1 MNLKSRNVMLF
12 NGAAALL
19 IGASLMYVVKS
30 LAFSEGTPPCSE
42 RFEKGV
48 QMALE
53 TGGRPVATADLQ
65 ARAAGTDWSLLE
77 RTQVVK
83 VAAGPS
89 TYALQFDLAAPA
101 AANQSR
107 EGAGF
112 VWAPRAMKSAKSA
125 CLAYS
130 VFLPE
135 NFKFGGGGQLPGLIG
150 LMAPANRDEAA
161 QEAGGAPANGQQAD
175 QDGDVVFSAAPV
187 WNKEAIGQFAVRG
200 PEIFVLQKGG
210 YSKFE
215 FPRGKWVRL
224 EQEVMLDG
232 TNLGNGSMRLWLDG
246 ELKLYAVLAKS
257 NKVAGMTGVLSEVT
271 VAGQRVDAKARDQK
285 ISISPFVVYWR

>member
-1 MNLKSRNVMLF
+1 MKLPSRNIMLF

-19 IGASLMYVVKS
+19 VGASLTYVVKS

-53 TGGRPVATADLQ
+53 TAGRPVATADLQ
-65 ARAAGTDWSLLE
+65 ARAVGTDWSLLE
-77 RTQVVK
+77 RTQIVK

-89 TYALQFDLAAPA
+89 AYAMQFDLAAPG

-112 VWAPRAMKSAKSA
+112 IWAPRAMKTAKSA

-135 NFKFGGGGQLPGLIG
+135 NFKFGGGGQLPGLMG
-150 LMAPANRDEAA
+150 LMAPGNGDEAA
-161 QEAGGAPANGQQAD
+161 QESGSSPANEQQAA
-175 QDGDVVFSAAPV
+175 QDGDVIFSAGPI
-187 WNKEAIGQFAVRG
+187 WNKEAIGQFVARG
-200 PEIFVLQKGG
+200 PQVFVLQKGG
-210 YSKFE
+210 YGKFE

-224 EQEVMLDG
+224 EQEIVLD
-232 TNLGNGSMRLWLDG
+232 TTSLGNGIMRLWLDG
-246 ELKLYAVLAKS
+246 ELKFNAVLAKS
-257 NKVAGMTGVLSEVT
+257 NKVAGLTGVLSEVA
-271 VAGQRVDAKARDQK
+271 VAGQRVDPKAKEQK
-285 ISISPFVVYWR
+285 ISISPFVVYWK